1 MNSCGASPREEQDNR
16 LCVGCYYILDHS
28 LSGLFIL
35 HKGGLEMAV
44 SLMDTSWGQVDNFY
58 LDSPLPK
65 QSICYNLNKKIEKR
79 EKQMDPQLV
88 ELSARLTEVAL
99 KTTATSISSKLKAVK
114 QSRDDKKIIAEM
126 NDMIYELLD
135 DKQELEAIA
144 KSYQEEFIAQKLS
157 EDDLKYI
164 SSTVLPIMK
173 KFLEELA
180 ETQEVE
186 ERLKTIKLIESLD
199 AFESLLSINTLN
211 VLQLIGFN
219 FKKGIGEPLTE
230 LIKNSINGSNKKDQ
244 IKYNELIAERD
255 IEYFKLIQDKEAYDR
270 FMSLRN

>member
-1 MNSCGASPREEQDNR
+1 
-16 LCVGCYYILDHS
+16 
-28 LSGLFIL
+28 
-35 HKGGLEMAV
+35 
-44 SLMDTSWGQVDNFY
+44 
-58 LDSPLPK
+58 
-65 QSICYNLNKKIEKR
+65 
-79 EKQMDPQLV
+79 
-88 ELSARLTEVAL
+88 
-99 KTTATSISSKLKAVK
+99 
-114 QSRDDKKIIAEM
+114 
-126 NDMIYELLD
+126 
-135 DKQELEAIA
+135 
-144 KSYQEEFIAQKLS
+144 KLS

>member
-1 MNSCGASPREEQDNR
+1 MSKSLIDSCWS
-16 LCVGCYYILDHS
+16 
-28 LSGLFIL
+28 
-35 HKGGLEMAV
+35 
-44 SLMDTSWGQVDNFY
+44 QVDNFC
-58 LDSPLPK
+58 LDSYSPEQP
-65 QSICYNLNKKIEKR
+65 ICYNLIKKIEKR
-79 EKQMDPQLV
+79 ENQMDPQLV

-126 NDMIYELLD
+126 NDMIYDLLD
-135 DKQELEAIA
+135 DKQELESIA

-157 EDDLKYI
+157 EEDLKYI
-164 SSTVLPIMK
+164 SSTVLPIIK
-173 KFLEELA
+173 NFLEELA
-180 ETQEVE
+180 ETQEDE
-186 ERLKTIKLIESLD
+186 EEQQKTLKLIESLD
-199 AFESLLSINTLN
+199 AFESLLSTNTLN

-270 FMSLRN
+270 FMSLRNWELRSLFEWSFYYLHNQLSFKYKFVKEINGYGWKTGCN

>member
-1 MNSCGASPREEQDNR
+1 MFK
-16 LCVGCYYILDHS
+16 S
-28 LSGLFIL
+28 LIDACWS
-35 HKGGLEMAV
+35 
-44 SLMDTSWGQVDNFY
+44 QVDNFC
-58 LDSPLPK
+58 LDSSLSK

-79 EKQMDPQLV
+79 NKHMDPQLI

-99 KTTATSISSKLKAVK
+99 KSTATSISAKLKAVK

-135 DKQELEAIA
+135 DKQELESIA

-157 EDDLKYI
+157 EEDLKYI
-164 SSTVLPIMK
+164 SSTVLPIIK
-173 KFLEELA
+173 GFLEELA
-180 ETQEVE
+180 ETQEDE
-186 ERLKTIKLIESLD
+186 EEQQKTIKLIESLD

-230 LIKNSINGSNKKDQ
+230 LLKNSINGSNKKDQ

-255 IEYFKLIQDKEAYDR
+255 IEYFKMMQDEEAFER

>member
-1 MNSCGASPREEQDNR
+1 
-16 LCVGCYYILDHS
+16 
-28 LSGLFIL
+28 
-35 HKGGLEMAV
+35 MAV

-58 LDSPLPK
+58 LDFPLPK

>member
-1 MNSCGASPREEQDNR
+1 MYKSLIDSCWS
-16 LCVGCYYILDHS
+16 
-28 LSGLFIL
+28 
-35 HKGGLEMAV
+35 
-44 SLMDTSWGQVDNFY
+44 QVDNFC
-58 LDSPLPK
+58 LDSSLSEQP
-65 QSICYNLNKKIEKR
+65 ICYNLIKKIEKR

-126 NDMIYELLD
+126 NDMIYDLLD
-135 DKQELEAIA
+135 DKQELESIA

-157 EDDLKYI
+157 EEDLKYI
-164 SSTVLPIMK
+164 SSTVLPIIK
-173 KFLEELA
+173 NFLEELA
-180 ETQEVE
+180 ETQEDE
-186 ERLKTIKLIESLD
+186 EEQQKTLKLIESLD
-199 AFESLLSINTLN
+199 AFESLLSTNTLN

>member
-1 MNSCGASPREEQDNR
+1 
-16 LCVGCYYILDHS
+16 
-28 LSGLFIL
+28 
-35 HKGGLEMAV
+35 
-44 SLMDTSWGQVDNFY
+44 
-58 LDSPLPK
+58 
-65 QSICYNLNKKIEKR
+65 
-79 EKQMDPQLV
+79 MDPQLV

-186 ERLKTIKLIESLD
+186 ER
-199 AFESLLSINTLN
+199 TLN

-230 LIKNSINGSNKKDQ
+230 LIKNSINGSKKDQ